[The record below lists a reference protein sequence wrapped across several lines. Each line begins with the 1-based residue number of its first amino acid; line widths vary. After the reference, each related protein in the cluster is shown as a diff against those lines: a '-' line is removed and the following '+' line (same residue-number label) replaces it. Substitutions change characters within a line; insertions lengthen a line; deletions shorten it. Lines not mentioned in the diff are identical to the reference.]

1 MAQINK
7 DEVRKFINA
16 LELWDDYILIKPIIE
31 GEKETDSGIIIP
43 GQPQKN
49 RADRAVVLK
58 ISDYVETVIPGDKII
73 FHKYAVVE
81 VGVDLEK
88 LYILSLKDV
97 IGVYER
103 RKKTEKDTGDAK
115 RDSIESLADFPASGT
130 SAG

>member
-7 DEVRKFINA
+7 GEVRKFINN

-103 RKKTEKDTGDAK
+103 RKKTKEDTGDAQ
-115 RDSIESLADFPASGT
+115 RDRKSCLESVSKSGT
-130 SAG
+130 S

>member
-31 GEKETDSGIIIP
+31 GEKQTDSGIIIA
-43 GQPQKN
+43 GQIQKN

-58 ISDYVETVIPGDKII
+58 ISDYVEAVMPGDKII

-97 IGVYER
+97 IGIYS
-103 RKKTEKDTGDAK
+103 KSNKPKEK
-115 RDSIESLADFPASGT
+115 
-130 SAG
+130 